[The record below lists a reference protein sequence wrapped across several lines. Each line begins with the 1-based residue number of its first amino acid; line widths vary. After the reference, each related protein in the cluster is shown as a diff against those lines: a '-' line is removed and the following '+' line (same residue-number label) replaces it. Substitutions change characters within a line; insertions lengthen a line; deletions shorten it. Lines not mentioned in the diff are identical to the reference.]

1 MVYRLF
7 TALAFVCLTGLGTS
21 VMPDPADAQVHV
33 DGYFRQNGTYVA
45 PHERTRPDSNPCN
58 NYSSR
63 C

>member
-1 MVYRLF
+1 MAYRLF

-21 VMPDPADAQVHV
+21 VAPQVADAQVHV
-33 DGYFRQNGTYVA
+33 HGYFRQNGTYVA
-45 PHERTRPDSNPCN
+45 PYERTFPDGNPCN